1 MSARLGSV
9 IAQALLVGVGG
20 SMLLPWQQSN
30 IGAEPAPEQLQG
42 IDVSEG
48 TLVLVAAVLTI
59 GFIQVG
65 LRPAWMGAGFIVA
78 VLGRQVFAGTG
89 DPGIGAILGLLFA
102 AIAGA
107 ILLNDLVR
115 GVQGGPLPS
124 TRAG

>member
-1 MSARLGSV
+1 MSVRLGSV

-20 SMLLPWQQSN
+20 SMLLPWQQSST
-30 IGAEPAPEQLQG
+30 GAEPAPERLQG

-89 DPGIGAILGLLFA
+89 DPGIGAVLGLLLA

-115 GVQGGPLPS
+115 GVQRGTLPS